1 MAAETPREVIEQF
14 SRVMAEQDL
23 GGAMELYEPD
33 AVFSPEP
40 GRPVS
45 GLASIGEALEGFLA
59 LRPTLTGEIEKVLE
73 SDDIALVR
81 NRWRLTGTGPAGEA
95 VEMSGTSADV
105 MRRQSDGSWRIAI
118 DDPWSGGGG

>member
-1 MAAETPREVIEQF
+1 
-14 SRVMAEQDL
+14 MAEQDL
-23 GGAMELYEPD
+23 GSAMELYEPN

-81 NRWRLTGTGPAGEA
+81 NRWQLTGTGPEGEA
-95 VEMSGTSADV
+95 VEMSGRSADV

>member
-14 SRVMAEQDL
+14 SRAMAEQDL
-23 GGAMELYEPD
+23 GSAMELYEPD

-45 GLASIGEALEGFLA
+45 GLASIEEALAGLLA
-59 LRPTLTGEIEKVLE
+59 LRPTLTGEIEGVLK
-73 SDDIALVR
+73 SNDIALVR

-105 MRRQSDGSWRIAI
+105 MRRKSDGSWRIAI
-118 DDPWSGGGG
+118 DDPWGGGG

>member
-14 SRVMAEQDL
+14 SRAMAEQDL
-23 GGAMELYEPD
+23 GSAMELYEPD
-33 AVFSPEP
+33 AVFSREP

-45 GLASIGEALEGFLA
+45 GLASIEEALAGLLA
-59 LRPTLTGEIEKVLE
+59 LRPTLTGVIEGVLK
-73 SDDIALVR
+73 SNDIALVR

-105 MRRQSDGSWRIAI
+105 MRRKSDGSWRIAI
-118 DDPWSGGGG
+118 DDPWGGGG